1 MGYQITFTPTEEKMN
16 SYKPWNNMVNHEENI
31 RNEKRTLISFCLKD
45 NSDKDTRKIAQ
56 TIGFTLRLLAS
67 LVEQDEKKKAYERW
81 KNEENKELW
90 YCGWEYSHEC
100 RFEKDEVIENTI
112 DRLTILAD
120 VVKTADYFDDGEKF
134 SQKWTEISEE
144 VDGFVEMMSEYF
156 IHQIIEDLR
165 EFEVKDDEED
175 EVNGLQETTEE

>member
-1 MGYQITFTPTEEKMN
+1 MGYQITFTPSEEKMN
-16 SYKPWNNMVNHEENI
+16 TYKPWRDDVDYGKMIKNT
-31 RNEKRTLISFCLKD
+31 KREILSFCLKD
-45 NSDKDTRKIAQ
+45 NSDKSTTKIAEN
-56 TIGFTLRLLAS
+56 IGFQLRMIAS
-67 LVEQDEKKKAYERW
+67 EVEQDEKYIAYKRW
-81 KNEENKELW
+81 KSDENHELW
-90 YCGWEYSHEC
+90 YCGWEFSHGC

-120 VVKTADYFDDGEKF
+120 VVKTADYFDEGEKF

-165 EFEVKDDEED
+165 EFEVKYDDDET
-175 EVNGLQETTEE
+175 LTQENPEE